1 MIVGLAVLLA
11 SIPLSLLSMT
21 TYYREYQAEAVYN
34 VTKYPA
40 LLPYI
45 LQIGEASSLSQVNLS
60 ITNMDEH
67 PAKIIVSSQL
77 VEYSRTL
84 NPGETVNFALDNVY
98 YSVMTDEG
106 SMKALIRVDCLKE
119 EKPFLPLS
127 IVSLITFITGTILV
141 SFYVYMKIME
151 STLPTKTLS
160 SSLHLATLH

>member
-21 TYYREYQAEAVYN
+21 TYYREYRAEAMYN
-34 VTKYPA
+34 VTEYPA
-40 LLPYI
+40 LLTDI
-45 LQIGEASSLSQVNLS
+45 LQMGEASSLSQVNLS

-67 PAKIIVSSQL
+67 PAKIMVSSQL

-84 NPGETVNFALDNVY
+84 NPGETANFTLDNVY

-106 SMKALIRVDCLKE
+106 SMRALIRINCLKG

-141 SFYVYMKIME
+141 SFYVYMKILE
-151 STLPTKTLS
+151 STALARTPS
-160 SSLHLATLH
+160 S

>member
-21 TYYREYQAEAVYN
+21 TYYREYRAEAVYN
-34 VTKYPA
+34 VTEYPA

-67 PAKIIVSSQL
+67 PAKIMVSSQL

-84 NPGETVNFALDNVY
+84 KPGETINFTLDNVY

-106 SMKALIRVDCLKE
+106 SMRALIRINCLKE

-141 SFYVYMKIME
+141 SFYVYMKILE
-151 STLPTKTLS
+151 STALARTPS
-160 SSLHLATLH
+160 S